1 MGIFSWIS
9 RNKKNRTDKKSPSDD
24 GLSDFDRRQ
33 ETEAAYSFRERG
45 VKSVPLDRIVGS
57 VGRYHDF
64 DRQFKRKPHLPSERF
79 EQVKQAMLEAR
90 PMPPVKLYQIK
101 DDYYVLDGNHRVAAA
116 RALGRVEIDAK
127 VLELIPSKNSLENIL
142 YRERLEFEEKT
153 GIKQRIE
160 LSEIGQYENLL
171 KQIESRKAR
180 LEREK
185 PDGISFADAALDWFS
200 SIYSPL
206 VGIIEKAKLPESFP
220 DRTAADLFNYISY
233 HQWVLGRTRKY
244 GVGIDDLIPNDM
256 EAFREKMAERQSCG
270 YPDMQRCITTFVL
283 INVQAKH
290 EKKIM
295 ERLFAVDEVKEI
307 HSVHGTYDLLAKVVL
322 SRDLLC
328 SDAEVIGDF
337 VQNKVRMINGITAT
351 QTLIPGASKIKSP
364 K

>member
-1 MGIFSWIS
+1 MI
-9 RNKKNRTDKKSPSDD
+9 TE
-24 GLSDFDRRQ
+24 LSDFDTRQ
-33 ETEAAYSFRERG
+33 ETEAAYDCRERG
-45 VKSVPLDRIVGS
+45 VQTVPLERIVGS

-64 DRQFKRKPHLPSERF
+64 DRQFKLKPHLPSERF
-79 EQVKQAMLEAR
+79 EQVKQAMLEAK

-116 RALGRVEIDAK
+116 RALGRTEMEAK
-127 VLELIPSKNSLENIL
+127 VMELIPSKNTLENIL

-153 GIKQRIE
+153 GVKQRIE

-171 KQIESRKAR
+171 KQIESHKTC

-185 PDGISFADAALDWFS
+185 AEGISFAEAARDWFS

-206 VGIIEKAKLPESFP
+206 VGIVEKAKLLESFP
-220 DRTAADLFNYISY
+220 GRTAADLFNYISY

-256 EAFREKMAERQSCG
+256 EAFREKMAGKPSCG

-290 EKKIM
+290 ERRIM
-295 ERLFAVDEVKEI
+295 EKLFALDEVKEI

-337 VQNKVRMINGITAT
+337 VQNKVRMLTGIAAT
-351 QTLIPGASKIKSP
+351 QTLIPGTSRIKAP